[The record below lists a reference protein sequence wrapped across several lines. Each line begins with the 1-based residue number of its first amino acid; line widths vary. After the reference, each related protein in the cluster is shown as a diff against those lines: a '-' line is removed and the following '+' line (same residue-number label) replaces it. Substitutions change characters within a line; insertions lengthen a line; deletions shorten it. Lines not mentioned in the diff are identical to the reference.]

1 MLLANFIAVTDYT
14 HGRILQIDLN
24 NGGIVKLPLS
34 IDKPPGLAFDKSTMM
49 LFYSDSSTNTITSTT
64 LHGKRTLFLT
74 TGNYI
79 VLNYFIVFK

>member
-1 MLLANFIAVTDYT
+1 MYFLVDVLVAHFIAVTDYT

-24 NGGIVKLPLS
+24 TGVIVKLPLT

-49 LFYSDSSTNTITSTT
+49 LFYSDTSTNTITSTT
-64 LHGKRTLFLT
+64 LHGKRTLFYT

-79 VLNYFIVFK
+79 V